1 MSNNSTEYCSNKHN
15 FKLSN
20 AITKVN
26 QNSKKDLGIKKFELP
41 KIKINLDIASE
52 S

>member
-1 MSNNSTEYCSNKHN
+1 MSSNSTEYCNNKHN
-15 FKLSN
+15 LKLSN

-26 QNSKKDLGIKKFELP
+26 QNSKNDLGIKKFELP
-41 KIKINLDIASE
+41 KIKINLDVPSE